1 MHSAP
6 TEPLGLQLIGTVQQ
20 ISAALDSALI
30 AAGGSRATWLVLVA
44 ASGKDHNRQSHGE
57 MYDGNSD
64 DLHRMLADGLITFG
78 PDRHNPAAH
87 SPQLTEPGRELFH
100 RLLRAVV
107 AFDKQL
113 RTGLTDAE
121 ISVLGDTLRRLRG
134 NVAKSPVS

>member
-6 TEPLGLQLIGTVQQ
+6 TEPLGLQVIGAAQL
-20 ISAALDSALI
+20 ISAALDNALR

-57 MYDGNSD
+57 MSD
-64 DLHRMLADGLITFG
+64 QSSGDLRRMVADGLIVFS
-78 PDRHNPAAH
+78 PDPHNPAAH
-87 SPQLTEPGRELFH
+87 SPQLTGAGRELFH

-113 RTGLTDAE
+113 RTGLTDAQ
-121 ISVLGDTLRRLRG
+121 ITALNITLRRLRD
-134 NVAKSPVS
+134 NVATEPVP